1 MAGTRLTAEEQWLA
15 GAANIHA
22 RGRTRF
28 SRDLDGV
35 QTWHDYAAT
44 TEHGALYTET
54 VETRIS
60 GEAVPGQSTRA
71 VTWITAEGQR
81 VREENY
87 LLLSTGQWALTGSA
101 VYEFDTQNR
110 WVKRTAGNGRL
121 TERELMCDGGL
132 LWEIDETA
140 SGRTTP
146 TTRAPTG
153 GSHAFR
159 RDGRGNR
166 HHAGTI
172 TTYARDAAGRVLST
186 RQDTGAMTTQES
198 TEYDLLGRMTSST
211 DVLGRVTTYAYSQDG
226 LTVTQTVPS
235 GATFIT
241 RSAPDGTVMEESG
254 TGQRH
259 VIYAI
264 DLVSDGVRTFTKAV
278 SGETQTELQ
287 RSIVNGAGETL
298 RTGVPNTVGGVIYT
312 RNTYN
317 ARGQLTK
324 TQTDAGNAATTMAP
338 TLWEYD
344 AFGNRTKETWKL
356 ADPATVSNSRITAWS
371 YGTEQS
377 EDGVYQVVTATRNNG
392 RGTTCDETQ
401 KTLLSS
407 LSSTLE
413 SKVISIDPRGNA
425 SEQWSEYG
433 PGAVRTQKSSI
444 PTSNVIATATVID
457 GFTASQTDHA
467 GVTATHTRAYTET
480 GVIYSSTDGRGN
492 TVTTRTDLAGRT
504 ISVTDAA
511 GNTTSTAYGPWF
523 DQPAVVTNALG
534 NTTCY
539 GYDLRG
545 RNTAQWGTGTQPL
558 LFGYDE
564 ADRMISLTT
573 FREDAGDI
581 TADPTGR
588 TDGDVTTW
596 SYDDATGLLIRKTW
610 ADGTHEDTAYN
621 ALNFKSTLTD
631 ARGVVTTWGYN
642 LKRGSTTPSPTA
654 TPRPVSSTPTTT
666 STS

>member
-1 MAGTRLTAEEQWLA
+1 MGTRLTAVEQWLA

-54 VETRIS
+54 VETRIN

-81 VREENY
+81 VREESY
-87 LLLSTGQWALTGSA
+87 ALLNSGEWALTGSA

-132 LWEIDETA
+132 LWEIDENGIRTDYAYDTA
-140 SGRTTP
+140 RQLVEVTRSAVMDGETVITP
-146 TTRAPTG
+146 E
-153 GSHAFR
+153 
-159 RDGRGNR
+159 
-166 HHAGTI
+166 TI

-298 RTGVPNTVGGVIYT
+298 RTGRPQHHRWRHLHEEHLQRQGAAHQ
-312 RNTYN
+312 N
-317 ARGQLTK
+317 A
-324 TQTDAGNAATTMAP
+324 
-338 TLWEYD
+338 
-344 AFGNRTKETWKL
+344 
-356 ADPATVSNSRITAWS
+356 
-371 YGTEQS
+371 
-377 EDGVYQVVTATRNNG
+377 
-392 RGTTCDETQ
+392 
-401 KTLLSS
+401 
-407 LSSTLE
+407 
-413 SKVISIDPRGNA
+413 
-425 SEQWSEYG
+425 
-433 PGAVRTQKSSI
+433 
-444 PTSNVIATATVID
+444 
-457 GFTASQTDHA
+457 
-467 GVTATHTRAYTET
+467 
-480 GVIYSSTDGRGN
+480 DGRGQCGHDDGPDPVGIRRLRQQN
-492 TVTTRTDLAGRT
+492 ERNLETRRSGHGVQLAHHH
-504 ISVTDAA
+504 VE
-511 GNTTSTAYGPWF
+511 
-523 DQPAVVTNALG
+523 
-534 NTTCY
+534 
-539 GYDLRG
+539 LR
-545 RNTAQWGTGTQPL
+545 RGTGP
-558 LFGYDE
+558 E
-564 ADRMISLTT
+564 
-573 FREDAGDI
+573 
-581 TADPTGR
+581 
-588 TDGDVTTW
+588 
-596 SYDDATGLLIRKTW
+596 
-610 ADGTHEDTAYN
+610 
-621 ALNFKSTLTD
+621 
-631 ARGVVTTWGYN
+631 
-642 LKRGSTTPSPTA
+642 
-654 TPRPVSSTPTTT
+654 
-666 STS
+666 